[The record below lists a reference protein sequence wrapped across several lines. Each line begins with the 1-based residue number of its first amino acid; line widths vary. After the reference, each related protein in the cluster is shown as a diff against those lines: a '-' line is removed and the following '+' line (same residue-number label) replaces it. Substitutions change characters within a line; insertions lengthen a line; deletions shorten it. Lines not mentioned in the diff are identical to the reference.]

1 MNDHV
6 SLKNQFLIA
15 MPGLADPNFS
25 RTVTY
30 VCEHGSHGAMG
41 IVVNR
46 PSELRLA
53 DVLEHMQIAEAIPHS
68 GDQTVYVG
76 GPVETE
82 RGFVLHSHTDS
93 WDSTM
98 EVTDEI
104 SITTSRDILEA
115 MARGEGP
122 ARSLVAL
129 GYAGWGAGQLEDEL
143 QHNAWLSGPA
153 DPSIIFD
160 LPVEQRW
167 EAAARLLGVDLRLL
181 STDAGHA

>member
-1 MNDHV
+1 MDDTD

-15 MPGLADPNFS
+15 MPGLDDPNFS

-30 VCEHGSHGAMG
+30 ICEHGAHGAMG

-46 PSELRLA
+46 PSELRLN
-53 DVLEHMQIAEAIPHS
+53 DVLEHMEIEP
-68 GDQTVYVG
+68 TVPGTGQQMVYLG

-82 RGFVLHSHTDS
+82 RGFVLHERARE

-98 EVTDEI
+98 AITDTI

-122 ARSLVAL
+122 DHTLVAL
-129 GYAGWGAGQLEDEL
+129 GYAGWGAGQLEDEM
-143 QHNAWLSGPA
+143 QNNAWLSGPA
-153 DPSIIFD
+153 DPEVIFS
-160 LPVEQRW
+160 LPVEERW
-167 EAAARLLGVDLRLL
+167 EAAARLLGVDMRLL